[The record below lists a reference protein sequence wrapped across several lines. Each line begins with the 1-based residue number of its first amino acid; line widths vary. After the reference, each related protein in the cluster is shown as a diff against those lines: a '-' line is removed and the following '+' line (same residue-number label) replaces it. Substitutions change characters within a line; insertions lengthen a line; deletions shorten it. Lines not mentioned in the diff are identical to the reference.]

1 MSWEEQKWSANGD
14 GPCPN
19 EVIGAPSSGKKGAII
34 KGGRHSAG
42 REKRTHN
49 IRKPIQQPFET
60 PNTILNLKQQ
70 IHSGVHTLLDFLSPK
85 SVSRGSLPYL
95 S

>member
-1 MSWEEQKWSANGD
+1 MSWEEQKWSVNGD

-19 EVIGAPSSGKKGAII
+19 EVTGAPSSGKKWAII

-49 IRKPIQQPFET
+49 TKKPIQQPSET
-60 PNTILNLKQQ
+60 PNTILNLKPQ
-70 IHSGVHTLLDFLSPK
+70 IHLQVCTPS
-85 SVSRGSLPYL
+85 
-95 S
+95 